1 MFAIGATLTFLTVG
15 WSGGA
20 RRAVVAVLLTSILL
34 FLAGVAAAILTA
46 ARDTY
51 VRNPGPRTRQ

>member
-20 RRAVVAVLLTSILL
+20 RRAVIAALLASILL
-34 FLAGVAAAILTA
+34 FLAGVSAAILTA

-51 VRNPGPRTRQ
+51 VKRPTDPPRS